1 MQAKP
6 GRWGA
11 SRGQE
16 QLKLPTKERIKM
28 FDNLDQE
35 ERTLIRCL
43 REMGESPFN
52 VLQKMH
58 NNTRIILRALS
69 KDQHSSR
76 YNYYH
81 NRLKT
86 IEEYLLIADKVKYGE
101 HEEEPIQTFV
111 PWIED

>member
-1 MQAKP
+1 
-6 GRWGA
+6 
-11 SRGQE
+11 
-16 QLKLPTKERIKM
+16 M

-43 REMGESPFN
+43 RELGESPFN
-52 VLQKMH
+52 VLQIMH
-58 NNTRIILRALS
+58 NNTRIILLI
-69 KDQHSSR
+69 DQHSSR

-101 HEEEPIQTFV
+101 HEEEPIQAFV
-111 PWIED
+111 PWKD